1 MGEVLSQQEIDA
13 LLSALS
19 SGDVEADSFL
29 AQEEEKK
36 VRQYDFKRAVRFSK
50 DQIRSLTRIHEHFTR
65 MLTTF
70 FSAQL
75 RTYVQFSVNSV
86 EQLPYDEFIHSIPS
100 MTMINLIEA
109 PPLNGRFIIE
119 VNPNISYAMLDRL
132 LGGPGV
138 EMDKIESFTE
148 IEMRIL
154 TQLYKRAFSTYGDA
168 WESIAEIKAEMSAVE
183 VNPQFL
189 QLVSPNETVVL
200 ISIGVTIG
208 EVSGTINVCLPF
220 VTIEPVLSKLSS
232 HYWMQEANR
241 RNASQSSKEPL
252 KAQLMNSTV
261 EVVSLLGE
269 TTITFG
275 DLLHLEVGDCLA
287 LDQLAKEPLSVMVG
301 ENKVFKG
308 QVGVSGKRMAVQVLH
323 RVKEEEQ

>member
-1 MGEVLSQQEIDA
+1 
-13 LLSALS
+13 
-19 SGDVEADSFL
+19 
-29 AQEEEKK
+29 
-36 VRQYDFKRAVRFSK
+36 
-50 DQIRSLTRIHEHFTR
+50 
-65 MLTTF
+65 
-70 FSAQL
+70 
-75 RTYVQFSVNSV
+75 
-86 EQLPYDEFIHSIPS
+86 
-100 MTMINLIEA
+100 
-109 PPLNGRFIIE
+109 
-119 VNPNISYAMLDRL
+119 
-132 LGGPGV
+132 
-138 EMDKIESFTE
+138 
-148 IEMRIL
+148 
-154 TQLYKRAFSTYGDA
+154 
-168 WESIAEIKAEMSAVE
+168 
-183 VNPQFL
+183 
-189 QLVSPNETVVL
+189 
-200 ISIGVTIG
+200 
-208 EVSGTINVCLPF
+208 VSGTINVCLPF

>member
-1 MGEVLSQQEIDA
+1 
-13 LLSALS
+13 
-19 SGDVEADSFL
+19 
-29 AQEEEKK
+29 
-36 VRQYDFKRAVRFSK
+36 
-50 DQIRSLTRIHEHFTR
+50 
-65 MLTTF
+65 
-70 FSAQL
+70 
-75 RTYVQFSVNSV
+75 
-86 EQLPYDEFIHSIPS
+86 

-241 RNASQSSKEPL
+241 RNASESSKEPL

-287 LDQLAKEPLSVMVG
+287 LDQVAKEPLSIMVG

>member
-29 AQEEEKK
+29 AQEEERK

-109 PPLNGRFIIE
+109 HPLNGRFIIE

-138 EMDKIESFTE
+138 VMDKVGSFTE

-208 EVSGTINVCLPF
+208 EVSGTINICLPF

>member
-100 MTMINLIEA
+100 MTMINFIEA